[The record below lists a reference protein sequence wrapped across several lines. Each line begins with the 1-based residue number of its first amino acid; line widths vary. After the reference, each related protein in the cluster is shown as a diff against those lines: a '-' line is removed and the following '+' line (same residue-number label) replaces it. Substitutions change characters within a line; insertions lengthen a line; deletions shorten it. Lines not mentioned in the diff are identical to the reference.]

1 VSALRASIF
10 GLVGALLLPLSALSN
25 SNSPQPTA
33 WPVAN
38 GQVLATFGGK
48 HHGIDIG
55 AEAGTP
61 VHAFAAGTV
70 LAVETTRHCGQ
81 QLRIRHAD
89 GAVSLY
95 CNLSGIRVAAGD
107 AVARDS
113 VLGAVASAAEGRKP
127 HLHFELKIG
136 DEKVDP
142 LPHLPRM
149 TT

>member
-1 VSALRASIF
+1 MSAAKRSMA
-10 GLVGALLLPLSALSN
+10 GLLGALLLPLCVAAN
-25 SNSPQPTA
+25 SDAAQSTA

-55 AEAGTP
+55 AEAGSP

-70 LAVETTRHCGQ
+70 LARETTKHCGQ
-81 QLRIRHAD
+81 QLRIRHAN
-89 GAVSLY
+89 GAISLY
-95 CNLSGIRVAAGD
+95 CNLVEIRVAVGD
-107 AVARDS
+107 SVARGLVMAAVAP
-113 VLGAVASAAEGRKP
+113 AAKGGKP

-136 DEKVDP
+136 GEKVDP
-142 LPHLPRM
+142 LMHLPRI